1 MASSPVIKVYTAS
14 GEYEG
19 SVKHWESA
27 AALVS
32 MLGEGATI
40 RHNHRHIV
48 WTEGKDGS
56 ASESYDTVA
65 LRCEERVNGIA
76 RGRLTA

>member
-1 MASSPVIKVYTAS
+1 MANSPVIKVYTAA
-14 GEYEG
+14 GKYEG
-19 SVKHWESA
+19 SIKHWESA

-40 RHNHRHIV
+40 RHTHKHIV

-56 ASESYDTVA
+56 AAESYDAVA
-65 LRCEERVNGIA
+65 ERCEERVNGIA
-76 RGRLTA
+76 KGRLSV